1 MHKRRL
7 LRREE
12 AEPSGSL
19 LTGELLTCEADGK
32 RVGGAA
38 QGSTLALAPGG
49 AWGGRPADLRTVASL
64 AGLEAGAI
72 FVRGQA
78 EALP

>member
-19 LTGELLTCEADGK
+19 LTREADGK